1 MTHVLGKHIQDLA
14 LVEADLEQSSCQ
26 RKTGGE
32 KTHRRLLIRYAEF
45 ILEILTKGHRK
56 FTRTYG
62 IQPAICPT
70 SRYVGD
76 STLIRNVVQREP

>member
-1 MTHVLGKHIQDLA
+1 MTRTLGKHIQDLA

-32 KTHRRLLIRYAEF
+32 KTHRRLLIRHAEL
-45 ILEILTKGHRK
+45 ILEILTVGHSK
-56 FTRTYG
+56 FTWTIG
-62 IQPAICPT
+62 ILPAIGPT

-76 STLIRNVVQREP
+76 STLIRNVIYREP